1 MGARAG
7 AEKPFRKQLPSPS
20 KEDEVI
26 VTLRWRAGRSVSGGR
41 RWPYAFEARR
51 AGRLGKQF
59 CGAGDGENVRCWQF
73 CGFDFQEGEESG
85 LQTELNVS

>member
-7 AEKPFRKQLPSPS
+7 AEKPVRKQLQSPS
-20 KEDEVI
+20 KEGEVR
-26 VTLRWRAGRSVSGGR
+26 VTLRWRVGRSVSGR
-41 RWPYAFEARR
+41 RRRPYAFEARR

-73 CGFDFQEGEESG
+73 CRFDFQEGEESG
-85 LQTELNVS
+85 L